1 MGEVV
6 AGMGAVGGLRA
17 VRVEEDLMSYSF
29 ASAEGDCV
37 EFGLVGGIEDGFSH
51 CVVLL
56 S

>member
-1 MGEVV
+1 
-6 AGMGAVGGLRA
+6 
-17 VRVEEDLMSYSF
+17 VRGVEDVMSCSF

-37 EFGLVGGIEDGFSH
+37 EFGLVGAIEDGFSH